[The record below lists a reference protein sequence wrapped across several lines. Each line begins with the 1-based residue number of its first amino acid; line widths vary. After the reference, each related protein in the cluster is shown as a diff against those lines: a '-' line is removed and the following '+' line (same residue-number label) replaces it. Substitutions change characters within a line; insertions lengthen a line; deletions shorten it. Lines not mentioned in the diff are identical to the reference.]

1 MMLEGSRE
9 TMDPEIYDQMY
20 NDMRKQL
27 GLDRSIPYQYISWMG
42 NVLQGNFGFSSVYK
56 QPVKE
61 VIKAPMKNTVIM
73 NIVSLVFVFAIT
85 IPLGIAT
92 AVRKGSTFDSATQ
105 VLTIIGYS
113 LPGFII
119 AILFIFVFAVKLRL
133 FPISG
138 VSSPGASYTGIK
150 YLLDR
155 AYYLVLPVTAM
166 VFSSLAGIVR
176 YVRATMVETLTMD
189 YIRTARAKGLR
200 EKVVIYS
207 HAFRNALIPFMTIL
221 ISWFLSIF
229 SGSVV
234 FKNIFLYPGMG
245 RVMINSLMQQDF
257 MVVLAMQLFYIILSL
272 AGYLLMDLAYVL
284 VDPRV
289 KLA

>member
-9 TMDPEIYDQMY
+9 TMDRKYTIRC

-119 AILFIFVFAVKLRL
+119 AILFIFVFAVKLKA
-133 FPISG
+133 
-138 VSSPGASYTGIK
+138 VSDKWCVA
-150 YLLDR
+150 
-155 AYYLVLPVTAM
+155 
-166 VFSSLAGIVR
+166 
-176 YVRATMVETLTMD
+176 
-189 YIRTARAKGLR
+189 
-200 EKVVIYS
+200 
-207 HAFRNALIPFMTIL
+207 
-221 ISWFLSIF
+221 WC
-229 SGSVV
+229 
-234 FKNIFLYPGMG
+234 
-245 RVMINSLMQQDF
+245 
-257 MVVLAMQLFYIILSL
+257 
-272 AGYLLMDLAYVL
+272 
-284 VDPRV
+284 
-289 KLA
+289 

>member
-1 MMLEGSRE
+1 M
-9 TMDPEIYDQMY
+9 Q
-20 NDMRKQL
+20 
-27 GLDRSIPYQYISWMG
+27 
-42 NVLQGNFGFSSVYK
+42 
-56 QPVKE
+56 
-61 VIKAPMKNTVIM
+61 
-73 NIVSLVFVFAIT
+73 
-85 IPLGIAT
+85 T

-200 EKVVIYS
+200 EKVVIYF
-207 HAFRNALIPFMTIL
+207 ACIPKCSNTVHDDPYQL
-221 ISWFLSIF
+221 VLSIF

-234 FKNIFLYPGMG
+234 FENIFLYPGMG
-245 RVMINSLMQQDF
+245 RVMINSSCSKTSWWYSPCSCST
-257 MVVLAMQLFYIILSL
+257 LFY
-272 AGYLLMDLAYVL
+272 
-284 VDPRV
+284 P
-289 KLA
+289 